1 MITIAERLRAES
13 SGCSCGF
20 VHCAVNSWLIMST
33 CVASRCVLI
42 DPGHRGFWEVFY
54 YCVSSGLCDWH
65 MPNLCLMPNL
75 KIHVFILK
83 MAWLSP
89 SLCLIQ
95 SWVLAISKNR
105 VTKQNVLT

>member
-33 CVASRCVLI
+33 WVASGRLLI

-54 YCVSSGLCDWH
+54 
-65 MPNLCLMPNL
+65 
-75 KIHVFILK
+75 
-83 MAWLSP
+83 
-89 SLCLIQ
+89 
-95 SWVLAISKNR
+95 
-105 VTKQNVLT
+105 

>member
-33 CVASRCVLI
+33 WVASRCVLI
-42 DPGHRGFWEVFY
+42 DPGLHGFWKVFFINVCHLG
-54 YCVSSGLCDWH
+54 CVTGTV
-65 MPNLCLMPNL
+65 MPDL
-75 KIHVFILK
+75 KTHVFILK
-83 MAWLSP
+83 VVWLSP
-89 SLCLIQ
+89 SLGLIQ
-95 SWVLAISKNR
+95 SWVLAVSENR